1 MKKFRYLNSVLLI
14 ILIITIF
21 SGCSEKSISKNA
33 KPVKISIIDVSGT
46 MQLVGDSINAFKT
59 ANPALVSDIEIK
71 KATALEVPSLL
82 KAQITAEDVQT
93 NLVFTGIDGLSTC
106 MERDVLEN
114 IMPTYNNDF
123 PSLRDNYSEGAK
135 ATYDLVKG
143 YGITY
148 VYSPSGP
155 MFTYNPDKV
164 QNPPMTIEEL
174 LDFAKANPGAFTYAR
189 PANSGPGRIFL
200 QGLPYILGDK
210 DPKNPKTWDK
220 TWAFLKELDKYID
233 YYPAKTGTTFTEL
246 KQGKRLM
253 IASQL
258 GWDMNQR
265 ITGAIPQNYGGFML
279 NNTTL
284 IADAQYMAIPRGLS
298 DDKKKV
304 ALKLMAWLMTPSMQ
318 AVTYDSGYFYPGPAV
333 KNISLESA
341 PKDSQDKIKPFIRQS
356 YEKAIAT
363 QSISTQLD
371 ANNIMDALNTWD
383 QIFGNKVKR

>member
-1 MKKFRYLNSVLLI
+1 MKKFRYLNIVLLI
-14 ILIITIF
+14 ILILNIF

-33 KPVKISIIDVSGT
+33 KPIKISIIDVSGT

-59 ANPALVSDIEIK
+59 ANSGLVSDIEIK

-93 NLVFTGIDGLSTC
+93 NLIFTGIDGLSTC
-106 MERDVLEN
+106 MEREVLEN
-114 IMPTYNNDF
+114 IMPTYNSDF

-164 QNPPMTIEEL
+164 HNPPMTIEEL

-246 KQGKRLM
+246 KQGKRLV

-371 ANNIMDALNTWD
+371 VNNIMDALNTWD